1 MATTQLGSVP
11 KVDRR
16 AWSRNSLIGP
26 ASPRPQRHLLDL
38 TGRLRI
44 LCQEEGISLFTLVL
58 AAFEVLIHR
67 SCGQEKFLLGI
78 PFANR
83 DMPELASLIGCLV
96 DLLVVRA
103 DLSPDMSFREHIRH
117 VHEKSHEVYKH
128 RAVSFER
135 LVREFGIE
143 RSLSHEPLLQVML
156 NWRTPRLDRLQL
168 EGLDLSPVPVHNGM
182 SKFDLAVFLFDS
194 PGGLEGE
201 IEYRTQLFDDDFIR
215 RMIGHFKTLLGTI
228 VDEPD
233 CKISRLPLL
242 TLSNREEIIL

>member
-1 MATTQLGSVP
+1 M
-11 KVDRR
+11 
-16 AWSRNSLIGP
+16 
-26 ASPRPQRHLLDL
+26 
-38 TGRLRI
+38 
-44 LCQEEGISLFTLVL
+44 
-58 AAFEVLIHR
+58 
-67 SCGQEKFLLGI
+67 
-78 PFANR
+78 
-83 DMPELASLIGCLV
+83 
-96 DLLVVRA
+96 
-103 DLSPDMSFREHIRH
+103 
-117 VHEKSHEVYKH
+117 HEKSHEMYKH

-168 EGLDLSPVPVHNGM
+168 EGL
-182 SKFDLAVFLFDS
+182 
-194 PGGLEGE
+194 GE